1 MTGKIMLVRFI
12 RTAMGTYFI
21 ALRHKYRR
29 RRKEGF
35 KHARWPR
42 LALDSSMLLK
52 LQANNLHHR
61 QEIIFHYTHTHTNT
75 STCQKMDGL
84 LEYYG
89 GRRGAISRNASH
101 QIFKFNF
108 PLGKR
113 ASAVEK
119 ASAPRALCQTHG
131 LTHRRR

>member
-1 MTGKIMLVRFI
+1 MLVRFI

-52 LQANNLHHR
+52 LQANNLHYR
-61 QEIIFHYTHTHTNT
+61 QEIIFHYTHTQIH
-75 STCQKMDGL
+75 QHVRDGWSL
-84 LEYYG
+84 GVL
-89 GRRGAISRNASH
+89 RRPKRSDFAQCISSNF
-101 QIFKFNF
+101 QIQFSV
-108 PLGKR
+108 R
-113 ASAVEK
+113 
-119 ASAPRALCQTHG
+119 
-131 LTHRRR
+131 

>member
-52 LQANNLHHR
+52 LQANNLHYR
-61 QEIIFHYTHTHTNT
+61 QEIIFHYTHTQIHQHVRRWMVSW
-75 STCQKMDGL
+75 STTEAEEERFRAMHLIKF
-84 LEYYG
+84 
-89 GRRGAISRNASH
+89 SNS
-101 QIFKFNF
+101 IF
-108 PLGKR
+108 R
-113 ASAVEK
+113 
-119 ASAPRALCQTHG
+119 
-131 LTHRRR
+131 